1 MKKRN
6 RASLVVILYCLSFYS
21 SQTLGSDIDKAQLA
35 ALGEKKTDDGVIKNR
50 ESLEGRVV
58 APGGVS
64 LEEHDELG
72 KWEKAYKEQQQRL
85 KNYYEN

>member
-1 MKKRN
+1 M
-6 RASLVVILYCLSFYS
+6 
-21 SQTLGSDIDKAQLA
+21 
-35 ALGEKKTDDGVIKNR
+35 
-50 ESLEGRVV
+50 
-58 APGGVS
+58 APGGVF